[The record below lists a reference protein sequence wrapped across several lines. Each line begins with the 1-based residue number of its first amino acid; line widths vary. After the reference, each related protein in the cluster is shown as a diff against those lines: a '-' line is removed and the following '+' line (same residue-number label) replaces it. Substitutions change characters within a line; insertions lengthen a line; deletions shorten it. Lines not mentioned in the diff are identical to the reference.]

1 MQKKQTK
8 VKATNNNT
16 EGNSYLEKIF
26 YDATNN
32 YKYRWG
38 VNKFEIFLKKHPIL
52 IKNEDILCKL
62 GLLYDHLAF
71 KEKNKRHI
79 HEKKAFGL
87 YKKALKYN
95 PDYFRAVWGIGRIWW
110 HRRSKKAI
118 PYAIKAY
125 RLAKKSKP
133 DYGINA
139 QCVGLVY
146 EALDDYKNAE
156 KWLLKGI
163 EIEPKNWGCYLNLV
177 GFYRLTKQFSKSK
190 FYAKKLETLFKKE
203 SKEFKKTL
211 WGQKILISIRDADK
225 EPEKKKGG

>member
-1 MQKKQTK
+1 MQKKLTK
-8 VKATNNNT
+8 VKVNDDDIKNT
-16 EGNSYLEKIF
+16 VYLEKIF

-38 VNKFEIFLKKHPIL
+38 VNKFKTFLKKHPDL
-52 IKNEDILCKL
+52 IKKEDILCKL

-71 KEKNKRHI
+71 KEKNKRQV
-79 HEKKAFGL
+79 HEKKAFEL

-95 PDYFRAVWGIGRIWW
+95 PNSFRAVWGIGRIWW
-110 HRRSKKAI
+110 HRRNKKAI

-125 RLAKKSKP
+125 KLAKKSKT

-146 EALDDYKNAE
+146 EAIGDYKNAE

-163 EIEPKNWGCYLNLV
+163 KIEPKNWGCYLNLV
-177 GFYRLTKQFSKSK
+177 GFYRLIKQFSKSK
-190 FYAKKLETLFKKE
+190 FYAKKLESLFKKE
-203 SKEFKKTL
+203 TKEFKKTL
-211 WGQKILISIRDADK
+211 WGQKILQTIKDADK
-225 EPEKKKGG
+225 ELKKKKGG